1 MRRPWMS
8 RLQRRSLLLF
18 PESVRDRTWKSMVR
32 QNRFARR
39 YGLRILNVAVNILLA
54 SIVITLCFL
63 LALNWADQGVFTV
76 PDAIRERLPQ

>member
-18 PESVRDRTWKSMVR
+18 PAAARERTWKSMVR

-39 YGLRILNVAVNILLA
+39 YGLRILVVAVNILLA
-54 SIVITLCFL
+54 SIVITVCFL
-63 LALNWADQGVFTV
+63 MALNWADQGIFTV
-76 PDAIRERLPQ
+76 PDAIRERMPQ